1 VEVGDMEFLVTMALA
16 AQDVPQQQRAGLFA
30 EERERALALRA
41 EGSLVRIWRLPGR
54 TATVSV
60 WQAAD
65 ATELHDLLTSFPL
78 HPWLSVE
85 VVPLAHHYAED

>member
-1 VEVGDMEFLVTMALA
+1 MEFLVTMALA
-16 AQDVPQQQRAGLFA
+16 AQDVPQGQRAGLFG

-41 EGSLVRIWRLPGR
+41 AGRLVRMWRLPGR

-78 HPWLSVE
+78 HPWLSVD
-85 VVPLAHHYAED
+85 VVPLARHYVED